1 MHFQSIVHSNTWK
14 LCLVVY
20 SNKNL
25 SSSNIVMTYVVFMLS
40 KFEKS
45 SKITKNWDKL
55 MMMNPY
61 RKQVQIV
68 GRPFGLIFDHASSG
82 KGHFSS
88 LVVTHFVI
96 KLFYCPGCFL
106 SRMVGNN
113 QLIIDFWER
122 EKIEYSFQ
130 KHSLNQL
137 ISTYM
142 HFAFHVIYVIWVD
155 LL

>member
-122 EKIEYSFQ
+122 ERIEYSFQ

-142 HFAFHVIYVIWVD
+142 HFAFHVIQIWVD

>member
-96 KLFYCPGCFL
+96 KLLWNAGSIAQGAFCLEYGIIFIINHWFL
-106 SRMVGNN
+106 
-113 QLIIDFWER
+113 R
-122 EKIEYSFQ
+122 EIGEYSFQ
-130 KHSLNQL
+130 NIH
-137 ISTYM
+137 
-142 HFAFHVIYVIWVD
+142 
-155 LL
+155 

>member
-122 EKIEYSFQ
+122 KNRIFFSKTFI
-130 KHSLNQL
+130 K
-137 ISTYM
+137 STYKYLY
-142 HFAFHVIYVIWVD
+142 AFCLPRYLIWVD

>member
-68 GRPFGLIFDHASSG
+68 GRPFGLIFDHPSSS

-96 KLFYCPGCFL
+96 KLLWNSGSIAQGAFCLEWYNF
-106 SRMVGNN
+106 
-113 QLIIDFWER
+113 QLIIDLWER
-122 EKIEYSFQ
+122 LEYSFQ
-130 KHSLNQL
+130 KHF
-137 ISTYM
+137 IKSTFM
-142 HFAFHVIYVIWVD
+142 HFW
-155 LL
+155 LLSLTSF

>member
-122 EKIEYSFQ
+122 ERERIEYSFQ

-137 ISTYM
+137 ISTNLY
-142 HFAFHVIYVIWVD
+142 AFC
-155 LL
+155 LLLKFLYYK